1 MFCHYRLLTFRA
13 QLYKWLE
20 PCWRSEEGG
29 RGILQV
35 SAAAD
40 SPPSDTHPYDATSK
54 TTLTLYTGE
63 WTVFFLIE
71 TGIFNAVV
79 PRLIRLVPAKKK
91 TC

>member
-1 MFCHYRLLTFRA
+1 MARA
-13 QLYKWLE
+13 VLKV
-20 PCWRSEEGG
+20 RGG
-29 RGILQV
+29 GVLQV

-71 TGIFNAVV
+71 TGIFDAVV
-79 PRLIRLVPAKKK
+79 PRLIRLVPTKQKPVFYLKSQKSSA
-91 TC
+91 TWTTF